1 MTRKKKELKR
11 EIGQKKKEKKDK
23 IGMFRIIIVFL

>member
-11 EIGQKKKEKKDK
+11 EIGQNIKEKKDK